1 MPIEFLR
8 ELADAE
14 LPLGV
19 SDEGQI
25 DKLRV
30 LAAAGMVTAS
40 LPPAGTGGPAQ
51 VLTVTG
57 LGRATLKLGRIRLKE
72 PMIEHSV

>member
-8 ELADAE
+8 EIADAE

-19 SDEGQI
+19 SDEGRI

-40 LPPAGTGGPAQ
+40 LPPAGMGGPAQ

-57 LGRATLKLGRIRLKE
+57 LGRATLKVRELRRQE
-72 PMIEHSV
+72 PLLMHSA